1 MRETI
6 RRAAAGSR
14 YLLAGGVTGLG
25 AATALTL
32 VLVLVGA
39 TPPLGLLLLP
49 AVVRA
54 NRWIAGVERRRAG
67 ELLGAPIA
75 DSYPPAR
82 ASAGGSGLR
91 VASRRWLT
99 TTIDA
104 LVDRTTYRDL
114 AWVTLHTV
122 AGTLLALLTLV
133 LWGWVVAVPVL
144 PLAQF
149 APFGAVDPRSWW
161 VVLLAPLPVL
171 GLLVV
176 TPWLAEVQAR
186 TAATLLGPPASHRLT
201 ARVAELTRSRAEALD
216 AHGAELRRI
225 ERDLHDGA
233 QARMVSVA
241 LLLGV
246 AERRWDDDPAA
257 VPALVRQA
265 REGAEGALVELRALV
280 RGMYPPIL
288 ADRGLGGAIGAL
300 AAAAPVPVTVNVAAV
315 GRLPAAVEAAA

>member
-1 MRETI
+1 
-6 RRAAAGSR
+6 
-14 YLLAGGVTGLG
+14 
-25 AATALTL
+25 
-32 VLVLVGA
+32 
-39 TPPLGLLLLP
+39 
-49 AVVRA
+49 
-54 NRWIAGVERRRAG
+54 
-67 ELLGAPIA
+67 
-75 DSYPPAR
+75 
-82 ASAGGSGLR
+82 
-91 VASRRWLT
+91 
-99 TTIDA
+99 
-104 LVDRTTYRDL
+104 
-114 AWVTLHTV
+114 
-122 AGTLLALLTLV
+122 
-133 LWGWVVAVPVL
+133 
-144 PLAQF
+144 
-149 APFGAVDPRSWW
+149 DPRSWW

-315 GRLPAAVEAAA
+315 GRLPAAVEAAAYLTVAEALTNIARHSRAGRASVVLRRERGVLVIGVDDDGVGGADESRGTGLLGIRRRIAAFDGRVALNSPPGGPTTLRVELPCAS